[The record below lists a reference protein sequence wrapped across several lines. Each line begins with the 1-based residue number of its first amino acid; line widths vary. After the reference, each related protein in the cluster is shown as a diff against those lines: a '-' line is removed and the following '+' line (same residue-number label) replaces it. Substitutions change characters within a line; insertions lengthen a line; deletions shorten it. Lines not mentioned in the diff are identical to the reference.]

1 MMIFALEDTTK
12 NKNDRSSIIKGF
24 VINIKLQICLK
35 IQQDIQNLV
44 YDIYGLGLSMTR
56 SLDNKINSWK
66 GEIERS
72 EISQLIVEVQKIF
85 MFRGDWEYCSILK

>member
-1 MMIFALEDTTK
+1 MMIFALEDPTK

-35 IQQDIQNLV
+35 IQQDIENLV

-72 EISQLIVEVQKIF
+72 EISQFIVEE
-85 MFRGDWEYCSILK
+85 GDWEYLSILK